1 VTEDY
6 YNWTFEEYTRK
17 QMGDLDLALK
27 YLANAS
33 EIINAITSD
42 AYDGTA
48 LKLDTYAR
56 KNGMLT
62 RQESIQHEQAA
73 FALTNAEMSLLDAVE
88 AITGSRARFARL
100 LPHDGGI
107 TSPGT
112 RPQGMTNG

>member
-17 QMGDLDLALK
+17 EIGDLDLALK

-33 EIINAITSD
+33 EILRRIGDEMHGGHFVPHT
-42 AYDGTA
+42 
-48 LKLDTYAR
+48 L
-56 KNGMLT
+56 M
-62 RQESIQHEQAA
+62 QSIQHNQAA
-73 FALTNAEMSLLDAVE
+73 FPLTNAEMSVLDAVE
-88 AITGSRARFARL
+88 AIKGSRARFARL

-112 RPQGMTNG
+112 RPQGTTNG